1 MPSLNNA
8 FTRINTELTQIPGRI
23 SLLKCSISITPFL
36 LPHFFSIS
44 ISLSYWIFFP
54 LNAGFSIFFNFKI
67 QFFATQ
73 VNLKR
78 FRKRLSRDEC
88 DIRAY
93 RKWYECS
100 SRFPVY
106 LRQFVLHLHSP
117 IFILSIASKTTELR
131 LYMKLRSLFT
141 TFAVDSALV
150 ELSKIY
156 SRD

>member
-8 FTRINTELTQIPGRI
+8 FTRINAESQIPGRI
-23 SLLKCSISITPFL
+23 SLLKHSIIITLLL

-44 ISLSYWIFFP
+44 IPLSYGIFFS
-54 LNAGFSIFFNFKI
+54 LNAGFSIFSNFKI

-78 FRKRLSRDEC
+78 FRKCFPRDEC

-100 SRFPVY
+100 SRFPIY
-106 LRQFVLHLHSP
+106 LRQFVLHLQLPHS
-117 IFILSIASKTTELR
+117 
-131 LYMKLRSLFT
+131 RSLYR
-141 TFAVDSALV
+141 
-150 ELSKIY
+150 I
-156 SRD
+156 